1 MLTSDISICTRTND
15 LVLSGPRR
23 LHLVAC
29 QIIQFWRASIP
40 LRFLLVG
47 GVNFVFGYLV
57 FAVLYWSFSGHWPD
71 AVIVTVATVIGITE
85 SYLAHRFLTYRARG
99 TWWREYLRFYVVYG
113 AQYVVNLVAIWIFV
127 TRLSLNAYVVQFV
140 ISVLLTVVSY
150 WAHKNYSFRK

>member
-1 MLTSDISICTRTND
+1 MNTSCSTFKKIWNFS
-15 LVLSGPRR
+15 VP
-23 LHLVAC
+23 A
-29 QIIQFWRASIP
+29 
-40 LRFLLVG
+40 RFLLVG

-57 FAVLYWSFSGHWPD
+57 FAVLYWSFAGHWPD

-85 SYLAHRFLTYRARG
+85 SYLAHRFLTYRAKG

-113 AQYVVNLVAIWIFV
+113 AQYAVNLLAIWIFV
-127 TRLSLNAYVVQFV
+127 TRLSFNAYVVQFV

>member
-1 MLTSDISICTRTND
+1 MNMLNSTFKKIWN
-15 LVLSGPRR
+15 LSVP
-23 LHLVAC
+23 
-29 QIIQFWRASIP
+29 I
-40 LRFLLVG
+40 RFLMVG

-85 SYLAHRFLTYRARG
+85 SYLAHRFLTYRAKG

-113 AQYVVNLVAIWIFV
+113 AQYVVNLLVIWIFV
-127 TRLSLNAYVVQFV
+127 TRLSLNAYAVQFI